1 MSHRN
6 DPNQTEY
13 AVHGGFFTGKQDD
26 VITAESPTST
36 KFRWDR
42 LTYSSALGYSLLV
55 CGLSVGAVLG
65 ELRQEFHISGVIA
78 ALHGSTFGIASLLA
92 GFFGVRVVDRLGRRT
107 SLLVSAVAITCGV
120 LMLCLGP
127 VWQVTLAG
135 TALSG
140 LGGALLVMVMPALI
154 SDHHGEHRATAFAA
168 VNGAPGL
175 AGVTFGLVVG
185 AALALE
191 LSWRPP
197 YLILTGIILVALAVV
212 AWPVTVPESSR
223 HGEFTLAHLR
233 DRDVFVPWLHIINAV
248 FCEFAIGVWAATYL
262 KEVGH
267 AGGGLA
273 AALAGLFGVM
283 MFASRTVMPSYVRV
297 FREGTITMGFITMA
311 FGALVMGFA
320 PGLWPRVFGLLIVG
334 FSCAP
339 LYPLTVDRLYVSAER
354 KIDSTSLGAICILA
368 SGTAVTLGPL
378 AMGVLSDS
386 VGLQRALLIVPF
398 ACALGAYTQR
408 PVHTTRVVAPA
419 LD

>member
-1 MSHRN
+1 VSHRN

-197 YLILTGIILVALAVV
+197 YLILTGIILVALGL
-212 AWPVTVPESSR
+212 VP
-223 HGEFTLAHLR
+223 
-233 DRDVFVPWLHIINAV
+233 
-248 FCEFAIGVWAATYL
+248 
-262 KEVGH
+262 K
-267 AGGGLA
+267 
-273 AALAGLFGVM
+273 
-283 MFASRTVMPSYVRV
+283 
-297 FREGTITMGFITMA
+297 
-311 FGALVMGFA
+311 
-320 PGLWPRVFGLLIVG
+320 
-334 FSCAP
+334 
-339 LYPLTVDRLYVSAER
+339 
-354 KIDSTSLGAICILA
+354 LGAIIASIPLPVLGGAGLALFGTVAA
-368 SGTAVTLGPL
+368 SGIRALSRVDYDGTSNIIIVAVSI
-378 AMGVLSDS
+378 AMGVLPIASPTFYEHFPSWFQTIFDS
-386 VGLQRALLIVPF
+386 GISAAALTAVLLNLLFNGTRRDAEAPIAAEGPTPGVVPDEDVPGGRS
-398 ACALGAYTQR
+398 AG
-408 PVHTTRVVAPA
+408 
-419 LD
+419 